1 MGNQRI
7 LIVEDEPDIAR
18 VLNDYLKNDDFETHW
33 ITNGDE
39 VVPFLKKEKADLV
52 LLDIML
58 PVKNGI
64 EVCKEIRQFS
74 HVPVIIISARG
85 EEDERIRGLEI
96 GADDYICKPFSP
108 KEVVARVKAN
118 LRRFCNQLPSKIDVQ
133 TKEIHLDPIRK
144 QIRIDHIAIDLT
156 PYEFSFSQQL
166 FSKPGLVF
174 SREQLMEKMDEPS
187 DCLTIERRIDFH
199 VKNLR
204 KKLAK
209 YLKDRDIIQTVYG
222 SGYKLII

>member
-74 HVPVIIISARG
+74 HIPVIIISARG

-174 SREQLMEKMDEPS
+174 SREQLMEKIDEPS

>member
-74 HVPVIIISARG
+74 HIPVIIISARG
-85 EEDERIRGLEI
+85 EEDERIRGLDI

-174 SREQLMEKMDEPS
+174 SREQLMEKIDEPS